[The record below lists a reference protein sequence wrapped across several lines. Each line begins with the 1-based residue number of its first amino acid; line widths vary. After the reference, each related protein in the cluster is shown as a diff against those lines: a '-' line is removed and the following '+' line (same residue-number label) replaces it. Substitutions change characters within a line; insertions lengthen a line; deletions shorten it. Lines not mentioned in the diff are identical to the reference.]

1 MQSGTVYKYLLN
13 WSLLITNICL
23 IFMLISY
30 LPGETYGDFLSGQEC
45 WFDFSNFI
53 VRCQNCNLLI
63 YFLKH
68 MVIVKNTM
76 KTTKK
81 KYKKII
87 IYSVAFQVDFYEIFY
102 SSPCLIL
109 SLEIIYECY
118 LNFIICYMKN
128 CPYY

>member
-23 IFMLISY
+23 IFMLVSY
-30 LPGETYGDFLSGQEC
+30 FPAETYGDFLSGQEC

-68 MVIVKNTM
+68 MVIVKNTI

-81 KYKKII
+81 KYKKLKLLNIQI
-87 IYSVAFQVDFYEIFY
+87 SCAYICFIFNCDTAY
-102 SSPCLIL
+102 KVPLKVPRGEDKLI
-109 SLEIIYECY
+109 
-118 LNFIICYMKN
+118 FIIQLM
-128 CPYY
+128 